1 MQKGFTEHQAK
12 LMAVWQD
19 KRIAAI
25 CSQMPNLTILAANA
39 VAAGDHT
46 RLSQSDR
53 ALLARYA
60 RETGRDYCAGCGRLC
75 SEALAQKVPVNDV
88 MRCLMY
94 LNAYRDLGL
103 ARSAFEALPDETG
116 ALLARLDFSAAER
129 ACPRDLPIARLM
141 QEAASRLT

>member
-1 MQKGFTEHQAK
+1 
-12 LMAVWQD
+12 
-19 KRIAAI
+19 
-25 CSQMPNLTILAANA
+25 
-39 VAAGDHT
+39 
-46 RLSQSDR
+46 
-53 ALLARYA
+53 
-60 RETGRDYCAGCGRLC
+60 
-75 SEALAQKVPVNDV
+75 
-88 MRCLMY
+88 MY